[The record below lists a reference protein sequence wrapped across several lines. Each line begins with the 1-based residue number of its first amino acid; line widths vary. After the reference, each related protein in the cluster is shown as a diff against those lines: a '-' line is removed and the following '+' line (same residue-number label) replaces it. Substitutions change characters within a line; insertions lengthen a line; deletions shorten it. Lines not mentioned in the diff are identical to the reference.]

1 MWYHGAR
8 MSGAAAEPIVRLR
21 RARREDISAL
31 LGVVGGVEPAR
42 ARALRRVLKTLTAD
56 VYVLDR
62 DRRIDGVVAVFYRRS
77 LRQGGLVATIDALE
91 TFANDSDGDGAS
103 DLDALLD
110 HALDRARR
118 RGCVAVDAATDVEPL
133 QRALAVRGFQTG
145 TPRWMQVLPPRPHAL
160 EDEGGEG

>member
-8 MSGAAAEPIVRLR
+8 MSGVAAEPSARLR
-21 RARREDISAL
+21 RARREDIPAL
-31 LGVVGGVEPAR
+31 LGVVGGPEPAR
-42 ARALRRVLKTLTAD
+42 RRALRRVLKTLAAD

-62 DRRIDGVVAVFYRRS
+62 ERRIDGVVAVFYRRS

-91 TFANDSDGDGAS
+91 TFSTETGVDDATDR
-103 DLDALLD
+103 DALLD

-118 RGCVAVDAATDVEPL
+118 RGCVAIDTASDVEEL
-133 QRALAVRGFQTG
+133 QRALALRGFQSG
-145 TPRWMQVLPPRPHAL
+145 AASWMQMLPPRPHER

>member
-8 MSGAAAEPIVRLR
+8 MSGPAVEPRARLR

-31 LGVVGGVEPAR
+31 LRVVGGAEPAR
-42 ARALRRVLKTLTAD
+42 ARALRRVLKTLAAD

-62 DRRIDGVVAVFYRRS
+62 DQRIDGVVAVFYRRS
-77 LRQGGLVATIDALE
+77 LRQGGLVATIDSLE
-91 TFANDSDGDGAS
+91 TFATGANGDGAT
-103 DLDALLD
+103 DRDALLD

-133 QRALAVRGFQTG
+133 QRALALRGFQTG
-145 TPRWMQVLPPRPHAL
+145 MPRWMQVIPQSNAR

>member
-8 MSGAAAEPIVRLR
+8 MGGAAGEPSGRLR

-31 LGVVGGVEPAR
+31 LGVVGGAEPAR
-42 ARALRRVLKTLTAD
+42 ARALRRVLKTLAAD

-91 TFANDSDGDGAS
+91 TFARDAGGDGAT

-133 QRALAVRGFQTG
+133 QRALALRGFQTR
-145 TPRWMQVLPPRPHAL
+145 TPLWMQALPPRTDAL